1 MKIIPQPKNFLYGKK
16 AVLKNQYTVNT
27 DSPSEVKNI
36 LELLDFSPEF
46 IFSKNAADIS
56 IMRNK
61 SLAENE
67 YLLNCSENCIDIS
80 YSDNA
85 GLFYALVSLS
95 QLMYGSFLQT
105 ARISDRPDYKYRGI
119 MLDTARHY
127 IPIEKIKAIIRSM
140 AFYKLNFL
148 HLHLTD
154 DQGWRVEI
162 KAYPSLAERGS
173 IRGGTQIKRSGQC
186 DTKKYGAGL
195 YYTQKELSEL
205 VAYAAE
211 YHINVIP
218 EIDMPGHLLGA
229 ISVIPELS
237 CEGKTVKGRKE
248 WGVED
253 TIACVGK
260 NKIYEFVENIISE
273 LSLVFP
279 CEYFHIGGDEVP
291 KIKWK
296 TCSDC
301 QAKMKRLGLKDEDA
315 LQGYFYIEVNKI
327 LQKYGKKP
335 MIWDEKLG
343 TDLPENTLL
352 QLWRSEL
359 KNNQCAD
366 YIEKGGQI
374 VVSYGPY
381 FYFDYDYSQTPLK
394 KTYSYINADIKFG
407 AELEKGIFGIE
418 GTVWTEWIR
427 DKEKLDFNLYPRMQA
442 LSEKCWNKNAG
453 DYHDF
458 ESRLKEHFLYLNEHD
473 IEYSP
478 LNICNQNFITRLKI
492 LLEKRKNNDGYAEV
506 RAAKK

>member
-1 MKIIPQPKNFLYGKK
+1 M
-16 AVLKNQYTVNT
+16 
-27 DSPSEVKNI
+27 
-36 LELLDFSPEF
+36 
-46 IFSKNAADIS
+46 
-56 IMRNK
+56 
-61 SLAENE
+61 
-67 YLLNCSENCIDIS
+67 
-80 YSDNA
+80 
-85 GLFYALVSLS
+85 
-95 QLMYGSFLQT
+95 
-105 ARISDRPDYKYRGI
+105 
-119 MLDTARHY
+119 
-127 IPIEKIKAIIRSM
+127 
-140 AFYKLNFL
+140 
-148 HLHLTD
+148 
-154 DQGWRVEI
+154 
-162 KAYPSLAERGS
+162 
-173 IRGGTQIKRSGQC
+173 
-186 DTKKYGAGL
+186 
-195 YYTQKELSEL
+195 
-205 VAYAAE
+205 
-211 YHINVIP
+211 
-218 EIDMPGHLLGA
+218 
-229 ISVIPELS
+229 PELS
-237 CEGKTVKGRKE
+237 CDGKTVKVRKE

-253 TIACVGK
+253 TVACVGK

-296 TCSDC
+296 TCADC

-359 KNNQCAD
+359 KDNQCAD

-394 KTYSYINADIKFG
+394 KTYSYTNADIKFG
-407 AELEKGIFGIE
+407 TELEKGIFGIE

-473 IEYSP
+473 VEYCP
-478 LNICNQNFITRLKI
+478 LNICNQNFITRMKI
-492 LLEKRKNNDGYAEV
+492 FSKKRRNDDGYAEV